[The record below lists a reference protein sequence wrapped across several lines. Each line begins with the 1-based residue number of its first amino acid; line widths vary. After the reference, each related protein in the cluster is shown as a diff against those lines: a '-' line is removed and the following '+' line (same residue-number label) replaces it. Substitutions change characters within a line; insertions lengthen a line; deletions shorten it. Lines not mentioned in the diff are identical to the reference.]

1 MTLIQLQIPVAD
13 PHDLTSSERDALTG
27 ELRRRAARE
36 LPVHVTPEGLR
47 VSVLDC
53 TPDQHRALSAHL
65 DHLRRPGT
73 PRTAQ
78 DQQLLA
84 AFGGPQ

>member
-13 PHDLTSSERDALTG
+13 PHDLTTGERDALTDQ
-27 ELRRRAARE
+27 LRRRAARD

>member
-1 MTLIQLQIPVAD
+1 MTLIQLQIPVTD
-13 PHDLTSSERDALTG
+13 PHDLTSSERDAMTG
-27 ELRRRAARE
+27 ELRRRAGRE

>member
-1 MTLIQLQIPVAD
+1 MTLIQFQIPVAD
-13 PHDLTSSERDALTG
+13 PHDLTSGERDALTG
-27 ELRRRAARE
+27 ELRRRAARD
-36 LPVHVTPEGLR
+36 LPVHVTPKGLQ

-53 TPDQHRALSAHL
+53 TPDQHQALAAHL

-73 PRTAQ
+73 TRTAQ

>member
-1 MTLIQLQIPVAD
+1 MTLIHLQIPVAD
-13 PHDLTSSERDALTG
+13 PHDLTSGERDALTG
-27 ELRRRAARE
+27 QLRRRAARE
-36 LPVHVTPEGLR
+36 LPVHVTPGGLQ

-65 DHLRRPGT
+65 DHLRRSGT
-73 PRTAQ
+73 PHTAQ

-84 AFGGPQ
+84 VFGGPQ